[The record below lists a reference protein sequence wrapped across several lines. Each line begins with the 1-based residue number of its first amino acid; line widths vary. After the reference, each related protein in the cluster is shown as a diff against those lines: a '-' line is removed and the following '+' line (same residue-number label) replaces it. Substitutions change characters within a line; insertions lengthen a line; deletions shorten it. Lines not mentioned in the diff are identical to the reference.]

1 MSGWSERVMGQ
12 KGFFDVERRLEAI
25 SGKGDP
31 LETIKKMV
39 RWEDFRADIE
49 AVTET
54 KPEERKSNAGRKPY
68 DTILKFKIVVLQSLH
83 NLSDEQSEYLIRDR
97 LSFMRFLDLELEEAV
112 PDATTIW
119 LFREALAEAGLIDQL
134 FERFGQ
140 HLEAAGYIARGG
152 QIIDATIVSVPK
164 QRNTKEENEA
174 IKAGKTPQGWEKQPA
189 KNAQKDTDA
198 RWTKKNDESFYG
210 YKNHVGVDKAH
221 KLIRKWDATD
231 AAVHDSQKLDDVLDF
246 SNTGKEVWAD
256 SAYRSVQ
263 IEAGLKEKGLQSRI
277 HRRAA
282 RNRPLSERQK
292 SANTTRSKVRAR
304 VEHVF
309 GHQQGS
315 MGGKIVRTIGI
326 LRARF
331 KIGMMNLG
339 YNIRRLVQ
347 LERVAAC
354 KRTARSPARRQNGPR
369 SGTHLRTS
377 AATARS
383 AEAELAE
390 SWYCSRCPQGIFGE
404 PTQYRVHGR
413 FRSTELP
420 RRAMR
425 LWAQAC
431 PLDQLRE
438 CAQRNDSRRL
448 VQSAICRLSQRLCH
462 APHGRFRHPELE

>member
-68 DTILKFKIVVLQSLH
+68 DTIL
-83 NLSDEQSEYLIRDR
+83 RDR

-304 VEHVF
+304 VEHVS

-326 LRARF
+326 VRARF

-347 LERVAAC
+347 LERVAA
-354 KRTARSPARRQNGPR
+354 APA
-369 SGTHLRTS
+369 
-377 AATARS
+377 
-383 AEAELAE
+383 
-390 SWYCSRCPQGIFGE
+390 
-404 PTQYRVHGR
+404 
-413 FRSTELP
+413 
-420 RRAMR
+420 
-425 LWAQAC
+425 
-431 PLDQLRE
+431 
-438 CAQRNDSRRL
+438 
-448 VQSAICRLSQRLCH
+448 
-462 APHGRFRHPELE
+462 